1 MTKILARETISEPL
15 PYWFRSNVYFL
26 FFKIFYHVFCSAKA
40 KAVNGKANLRWL
52 ERIQFNVG
60 DLTYIGR

>member
-1 MTKILARETISEPL
+1 LPGIAVLSPYPIGFEETSTS
-15 PYWFRSNVYFL
+15 Y
-26 FFKIFYHVFCSAKA
+26 FKIYYHVFCSAKA

-60 DLTYIGR
+60 ELPYIGR

>member
-1 MTKILARETISEPL
+1 MMKILARDRSAEPL

-52 ERIQFNVG
+52 ERI
-60 DLTYIGR
+60 